1 MNTKNYND
9 DETRIDITN
18 SSNEYHEEADN
29 TPTPPPYQPISTP
42 KSKSNSGMVAATAG
56 LAFAAGVGIAYGLGA
71 FDSDEIPNT
80 EEPTTDDDLNI
91 NIDNDSINITG
102 ADTSNINI
110 DTNGTNININN
121 GSTDINV
128 NGSTNINI
136 DSIGTADINISNG
149 STDIH
154 ISQPDINI
162 DFNSGAEINV
172 KSLGSSITT
181 PSSLEFIG
189 ITTVTTDDMS
199 FSTAFATARRELGP
213 HGVFEW
219 RGGVYGT
226 YYDNEWKHMP
236 DSFKQEFSNHNWFV
250 EIEEMGDGVTHLP
263 QSSHSTNID
272 INTATN
278 GITIEQHN
286 TFIHNNI
293 DTNIGTN
300 VHDATSSSPTSSSN
314 DPCAPLAYS
323 VDDVMM
329 STSTNDDMSF
339 AKAFATARAEVG
351 PGGVFEWR
359 GGVYNTFYESEWNR
373 LSESSK
379 ETFGNHDWQSEFDK
393 CNSIEV
399 ENGNTTASFI
409 DLDAESGFVA
419 DTDIN
424 NTFAQQTNVIEQN
437 VLVTNVNVVDNDIA
451 IQNNQFIENEYITQE
466 FNDNNI
472 DIENQSSEFVES
484 EYIAQEFN
492 NIDIDNNVN
501 IFDQTEYT
509 AEEFNNTDIDNEVN
523 NFAQTEYVA
532 EEFNNTDIDNDVNNS
547 VQTEYVAEEFNDD
560 DIEILNADTFEGE
573 EYLAEAFT
581 DNNAA
586 IIDGDGGDFDIY
598 EVANDDTF
606 NNDFDSSIDN
616 DIDDFSD
623 PMC

>member
-181 PSSLEFIG
+181 PTSLEFIG

-250 EIEEMGDGVTHLP
+250 KIEEMGDGVTHLP

-278 GITIEQHN
+278 GITIEQLKEQY
-286 TFIHNNI
+286 
-293 DTNIGTN
+293 
-300 VHDATSSSPTSSSN
+300 DAGLEQ
-314 DPCAPLAYS
+314 A
-323 VDDVMM
+323 
-329 STSTNDDMSF
+329 
-339 AKAFATARAEVG
+339 
-351 PGGVFEWR
+351 
-359 GGVYNTFYESEWNR
+359 
-373 LSESSK
+373 
-379 ETFGNHDWQSEFDK
+379 
-393 CNSIEV
+393 
-399 ENGNTTASFI
+399 
-409 DLDAESGFVA
+409 
-419 DTDIN
+419 
-424 NTFAQQTNVIEQN
+424 VI
-437 VLVTNVNVVDNDIA
+437 
-451 IQNNQFIENEYITQE
+451 
-466 FNDNNI
+466 
-472 DIENQSSEFVES
+472 
-484 EYIAQEFN
+484 
-492 NIDIDNNVN
+492 
-501 IFDQTEYT
+501 
-509 AEEFNNTDIDNEVN
+509 
-523 NFAQTEYVA
+523 
-532 EEFNNTDIDNDVNNS
+532 NS
-547 VQTEYVAEEFNDD
+547 VLTGKVMRLIRDSAE
-560 DIEILNADTFEGE
+560 ITI
-573 EYLAEAFT
+573 
-581 DNNAA
+581 
-586 IIDGDGGDFDIY
+586 
-598 EVANDDTF
+598 V
-606 NNDFDSSIDN
+606 
-616 DIDDFSD
+616 
-623 PMC
+623 

>member
-18 SSNEYHEEADN
+18 SSNEYHEEADD

-102 ADTSNINI
+102 ADTSNISI
-110 DTNGTNININN
+110 DTNGTNINFNN

-128 NGSTNINI
+128 NGGTNINI
-136 DSIGTADINISNG
+136 DNNGTADINISND

-162 DFNSGAEINV
+162 NFNSGAEINV

-181 PSSLEFIG
+181 PSSLDFIG

-250 EIEEMGDGVTHLP
+250 EIEKVGDGVTHLP
-263 QSSHSTNID
+263 QSSHTTNID
-272 INTATN
+272 INAATN
-278 GITIEQHN
+278 NISIEQHN
-286 TFIHNNI
+286 SFTDNNIDANI
-293 DTNIGTN
+293 DTNAP
-300 VHDATSSSPTSSSN
+300 ATVASSY

-323 VDDVMM
+323 VEDVMM

-379 ETFGNHDWQSEFDK
+379 ETFGNHDWQSELDK
-393 CNSIEV
+393 CNSLEV
-399 ENGNTTASFI
+399 DGGNTSEIFI
-409 DLDAESGFVA
+409 DQNAESIYVA
-419 DTDIN
+419 EPIINDT
-424 NTFAQQTNVIEQN
+424 TAQQINVIEQN
-437 VLVTNVNVVDNDIA
+437 VYVANVYDVDNNID
-451 IQNNQFIENEYITQE
+451 IQNNQFIENKYITQE
-466 FNDNNI
+466 FNNNEFE
-472 DIENQSSEFVES
+472 IENQSNEFVELEYINQEFNDIDINNNVNNIAQT
-484 EYIAQEFN
+484 EYIAEDIYN
-492 NIDIDNNVN
+492 TDIDNNV
-501 IFDQTEYT
+501 
-509 AEEFNNTDIDNEVN
+509 
-523 NFAQTEYVA
+523 AQTEY
-532 EEFNNTDIDNDVNNS
+532 I
-547 VQTEYVAEEFNDD
+547 AEEFNDN
-560 DIEILNADTFEGE
+560 DIEILNADTIEGD
-573 EYLAEAFT
+573 EYLAETFIN
-581 DNNAA
+581 NNAA
-586 IIDGDGGDFDIY
+586 IIDGDGDDFDMY
-598 EVANDDTF
+598 EVANNDTF